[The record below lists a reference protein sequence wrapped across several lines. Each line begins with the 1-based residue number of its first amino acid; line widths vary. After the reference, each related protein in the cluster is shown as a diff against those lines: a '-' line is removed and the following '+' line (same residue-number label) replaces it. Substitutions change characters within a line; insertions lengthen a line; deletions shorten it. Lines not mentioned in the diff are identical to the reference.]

1 MNRLGSIIF
10 AGMDTYRNKMPRAL
24 SYHEAERQCEFVFR
38 DNGPYYHLCTPGEDM
53 EILFEDEADFRFAM
67 NLVAFCTWQISGVIV
82 LTFEIMKNHL
92 HVVMSGERDRL
103 FEWFSLF
110 KRRLQRYLA
119 EKGVV
124 KNLSGFEAS
133 LFPID
138 NLETLRNTIAYVNRN
153 GYLVDAR
160 YTPFS
165 YPWGANRFF
174 CNPDIPFLQEISYR
188 DLTFREKRQ
197 LFRSHAIDYPDDH
210 LVMDGYILPTSYCN
224 LALAEMMFQSAR
236 SYFFLLSRNVEV
248 YRGIAAQLGDLVY
261 YTDDELFLVVRQLCK
276 DAYGNSRPASL
287 PKDAKLEI
295 AKKMH
300 FNYQAGNKQIQ
311 RMLRL
316 EERDVVA
323 LFGR

>member
-1 MNRLGSIIF
+1 MFI
-10 AGMDTYRNKMPRAL
+10 DTHTHVYGPEFDFDRDQTVQRAL
-24 SYHEAERQCEFVFR
+24 EA
-38 DNGPYYHLCTPGEDM
+38 
-53 EILFEDEADFRFAM
+53 
-67 NLVAFCTWQISGVIV
+67 GVGMM
-82 LTFEIMKNHL
+82 LLPN
-92 HVVMSGERDRL
+92 
-103 FEWFSLF
+103 
-110 KRRLQRYLA
+110 
-119 EKGVV
+119 
-124 KNLSGFEAS
+124 
-133 LFPID
+133 
-138 NLETLRNTIAYVNRN
+138 
-153 GYLVDAR
+153 VD

-174 CNPDIPFLQEISYR
+174 CNPDIPCLQGIPYR

-210 LVMDGYILPTSYCN
+210 RVMDGYILPTSYCN
-224 LALAEMMFQSAR
+224 LALAERMFQSAR

-316 EERDVVA
+316 EERDLIA
-323 LFGR
+323 LFGK

>member
-1 MNRLGSIIF
+1 
-10 AGMDTYRNKMPRAL
+10 MDTFRNIAPRAL
-24 SYHEAERQCEFVFR
+24 SYHEAVHQCELTFQ
-38 DNGPYYHLCTPGEDM
+38 DNGPYYHLCTPGEEM
-53 EILFEDEADFRFAM
+53 EILFEDETDFRFAM
-67 NLVAFCTWQISGVIV
+67 NLVAFCTWQIKGVIV

-92 HVVMSGERDRL
+92 HVVMSGDRARL
-103 FEWFSLF
+103 LEWFSLF

-119 EKGVV
+119 DKGVV
-124 KNLSGFEAS
+124 INLSGFEAS

-153 GYLVDAR
+153 GYLVDVR

-174 CNPDIPFLQEISYR
+174 CNPDIPFLQGIPYGN
-188 DLTFREKRQ
+188 LTFREKRQ

-224 LALAEMMFQSAR
+224 LALAERMFQSAR

-248 YRGIAAQLGDLVY
+248 YRSIAVQLGDLVY

-300 FNYQAGNKQIQ
+300 FDYQAGNKQIQ

-316 EERDVVA
+316 EERDLIA
-323 LFGR
+323 LFGRK

>member
-1 MNRLGSIIF
+1 MN
-10 AGMDTYRNKMPRAL
+10 TYRNKTPHARTF
-24 SYHEAERQCEFVFR
+24 YDAECQCELVFQN
-38 DNGPYYHLCTPGEDM
+38 NGPYYHLCTPGEQM

-67 NLVAFCTWQISGVIV
+67 NLVAFCTWQTKGVIV

-92 HVVMSGERDRL
+92 HLVLSGDRARIL
-103 FEWFSLF
+103 EWFSLF
-110 KRRLQRYLA
+110 KRRLQRYLLD
-119 EKGVV
+119 KGVV
-124 KNLSGFEAS
+124 KNLSRFEAS

-174 CNPDIPFLQEISYR
+174 CNPDIPFLQGTRYG

-210 LVMDGYILPTSYCN
+210 LVVDGYILPTSYCN
-224 LALAEMMFQSAR
+224 LAMAERMFQSAR

-248 YRGIAAQLGDLVY
+248 YRSIAAQLGDLVY

-276 DAYGNSRPASL
+276 DDYGNSRPATL

-300 FNYQAGNKQIQ
+300 FDYQAGNKQIQ

-316 EERDVVA
+316 EERDLIA
-323 LFGR
+323 LFGRK